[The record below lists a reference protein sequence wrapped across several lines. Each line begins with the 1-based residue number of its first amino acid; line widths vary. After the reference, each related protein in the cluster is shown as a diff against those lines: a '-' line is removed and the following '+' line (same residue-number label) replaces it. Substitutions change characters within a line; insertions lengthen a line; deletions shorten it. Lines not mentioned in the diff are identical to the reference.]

1 MKSTLPFT
9 GKAISIVLIGEDE
22 SKLII
27 HPRLEVQGGKMF
39 LVGTIPR
46 GGSRRHWVD
55 GLPIAYAWDRVQEY
69 IVFKSVSHHA
79 ERRAVYRKKG
89 KNRS

>member
-27 HPRLEVQGGKMF
+27 HPHLEVQGGKMF
-39 LVGTIPR
+39 LVGIIPP

-69 IVFKSVSHHA
+69 IVFNSVKHHA
-79 ERRAVYRKKG
+79 ERLAVYERKRKH
-89 KNRS
+89 SS